1 MLDLNKFCDSK
12 EDDKKLLIILVMKK
26 FVSRI
31 TDDGI
36 HHLYLDDSSKSEF
49 VKIAQ
54 ATYFKELKDDTHVI
68 MSDRD
73 GVSKRIFAIEK
84 GELYEVSIPYSCYVK
99 FVRGVLVYQQ
109 EGIYFAIIPEG
120 KTGKAKIVL
129 LGEMVSSS
137 LTFRDMATYN
147 MPEWVY
153 FTKKQED
160 GIVISYLVEDKV
172 ISVGPYEEYRSIG
185 SGLLACKRADKFY
198 DLFRPNSEVPIDGS
212 NEKVFERVAQYEVF
226 VWQKDTYAWQ
236 LYEHSY
242 LLGKNAM
249 CSIAMITKQ
258 GKRRGGLYRLTED
271 GVQLITIGDVYVG
284 TNYVKVD
291 DTTYYENKQGM
302 FDFEHPKVRKGFK
315 RLFKR

>member
-12 EDDKKLLIILVMKK
+12 EGDKKLLIILVMKK

-129 LGEMVSSS
+129 LGEMISSS
-137 LTFRDMATYN
+137 LSWLDMAAYN

-153 FTKKQED
+153 FTDNRENGTVVNYFVKGE
-160 GIVISYLVEDKV
+160 V
-172 ISVGPYEEYRSIG
+172 ISVGPYEECRYIN
-185 SGLLACKRADKFY
+185 SGLLVCKKSDKLYDFY
-198 DLFRPNSEVPIDGS
+198 KPNSKMPVDGS
-212 NEKVFERVAQYEVF
+212 KEKVFENVANQEVF
-226 VWQKDTYAWQ
+226 IWQDIEQAWR
-236 LYEHSY
+236 LYENTY
-242 LLGKNAM
+242 VFGKNAM
-249 CSIAMITKQ
+249 CSTEKTKQ
-258 GKRRGGLYRLTED
+258 GSVRRVLYRLTDNTVEPVAL
-271 GVQLITIGDVYVG
+271 GAMEFGEGYI
-284 TNYVKVD
+284 KVENR
-291 DTTYYENKQGM
+291 TYYENNGVY
-302 FDFEHPKVRKGFK
+302 DFEHPKVRKGFK